1 MATHPSILTWEIPWT
16 EEPGELQSMGLQK
29 SWTELSN
36 QKQQMVPDHLFETPI
51 LTEILLCL
59 PISYLL
65 LF

>member
-1 MATHPSILTWEIPWT
+1 MDRGAGRATVHGVT
-16 EEPGELQSMGLQK
+16 K

-59 PISYLL
+59 SISYLL